1 MTFAMIWGL
10 IGDYTIAAALGAVVS
25 SGEIVA
31 RYRDEPWDTLR
42 SLPAIFYMLINALA
56 SMGALTVV
64 RTFNI
69 NFGAN
74 ETNTP
79 LIQVI
84 VAGLGAMMIF
94 RSAFFTMR
102 VGDQDVAVGAV
113 SFLQVMLD
121 AVDRE
126 VDRRRAILRADRVR
140 RIMQGIAFEK
150 ALTALPT
157 YSIALMQNMEDD
169 DQKKLLDDLNKLSAF
184 PDFDDAV
191 KSQILGLAVMNYLG
205 EDVLQA
211 SVDALRARINLPSEP
226 DQPAIAAPATGFTLN
241 KILDRIRKD
250 GGPEKTSSTAPEPRP
265 GDSQSGGVSTTAAFA
280 GDSAGVGLMSEASSN
295 GGSPELASEPVL
307 PTPPAVA
314 PAPVTGP
321 SLDLDRLLQRV
332 REKTTPPDAPTPAPE
347 TSPAVDHTTTISQPV
362 NNPV

>member
-1 MTFAMIWGL
+1 MSFANIWSL
-10 IGDYTIAAALGAVVS
+10 LGDYIIAASLGAVIS

-42 SLPAIFYMLINALA
+42 SLPSIFYMLINALA
-56 SMGALTVV
+56 SMGALTIV
-64 RTFNI
+64 RTFGM
-69 NFGAN
+69 NFGAS

-79 LIQVI
+79 LIQVL

-102 VGDQDVAVGAV
+102 VNGQDVAVGAA

-140 RIMQGIAFEK
+140 RIMEGIAFDK

-157 YSIALMQNMEDD
+157 YSIALMQNMEDE
-169 DQKKLLDDLNKLSAF
+169 DQKKLLADLNKLSAF
-184 PDFDDAV
+184 PDFDEDV

-211 SVDALRARINLPSEP
+211 SVDALRTRIN
-226 DQPAIAAPATGFTLN
+226 QPNAAGQSAAPAPAPSFDLSR
-241 KILDRIRKD
+241 LLERMRSEAP
-250 GGPEKTSSTAPEPRP
+250 PEHHASEQDTAP
-265 GDSQSGGVSTTAAFA
+265 A
-280 GDSAGVGLMSEASSN
+280 EASSPATS
-295 GGSPELASEPVL
+295 GDSSPTLPLPTSVESPASEKP
-307 PTPPAVA
+307 
-314 PAPVTGP
+314 
-321 SLDLDRLLQRV
+321 LDIARLLKQV
-332 REKTTPPDAPTPAPE
+332 REQTEASDPATSEAGSEPQMGVTLTLKTTL
-347 TSPAVDHTTTISQPV
+347 
-362 NNPV
+362 

>member
-1 MTFAMIWGL
+1 MTFAYVWGL

-56 SMGALTVV
+56 AMGALTIV
-64 RTFNI
+64 RTFGI
-69 NFGAN
+69 NFGAS

-84 VAGLGAMMIF
+84 VAGLGAMMVF

-102 VGDQDVAVGAV
+102 VGDQDVAVGAA

-140 RIMQGIAFEK
+140 RIMEGIAFEK

-211 SVDALRARINLPSEP
+211 SVDALRARINLPRQPGEP
-226 DQPAIAAPATGFTLN
+226 EVAPPATGFDLT
-241 KILDRIRKD
+241 KILERIRNESPAGNAAGASNSHRAD
-250 GGPEKTSSTAPEPRP
+250 LTAETPAADSTATLSTTSEIAAPPEP
-265 GDSQSGGVSTTAAFA
+265 
-280 GDSAGVGLMSEASSN
+280 
-295 GGSPELASEPVL
+295 
-307 PTPPAVA
+307 
-314 PAPVTGP
+314 
-321 SLDLDRLLQRV
+321 
-332 REKTTPPDAPTPAPE
+332 APTILPVPAPE
-347 TSPAVDHTTTISQPV
+347 KPVDINRVLSRVRQKTNSPEAPALPPEPAQPVEPTTTISTPALTT
-362 NNPV
+362 PP

>member
-1 MTFAMIWGL
+1 MTFASVWAL

-56 SMGALTVV
+56 SMGALTIV
-64 RTFNI
+64 RTFGI
-69 NFGAN
+69 SFGGN

-79 LIQVI
+79 LIQVL

-102 VGDQDVAVGAV
+102 VNDQDVAVGAA

-140 RIMQGIAFEK
+140 RIMNGIAFDK

-157 YSIALMQNMEDD
+157 YSIALMQNMEDE
-169 DQKKLLDDLNKLSAF
+169 DQRRLLDDLNKLSAF

-191 KSQILGLAVMNYLG
+191 KTQILGLAVMNYLG

-211 SVDALRARINLPSEP
+211 SVDALRSRINLPGGAGETIAET
-226 DQPAIAAPATGFTLN
+226 PAAAFGLSR
-241 KILDRIRKD
+241 ILDRIRNESPASNT
-250 GGPEKTSSTAPEPRP
+250 GTAPAAESASEAAQPVAMPPEESPAPVAPPPPAIVPAPEKPVDIARVLQRVRQNTIVPE
-265 GDSQSGGVSTTAAFA
+265 STTAAP
-280 GDSAGVGLMSEASSN
+280 EA
-295 GGSPELASEPVL
+295 
-307 PTPPAVA
+307 PPATEND
-314 PAPVTGP
+314 PAA
-321 SLDLDRLLQRV
+321 SFMADN
-332 REKTTPPDAPTPAPE
+332 PA
-347 TSPAVDHTTTISQPV
+347 AL
-362 NNPV
+362 

>member
-1 MTFAMIWGL
+1 MTFASVWAL

-42 SLPAIFYMLINALA
+42 SLPSIFYMLVNALA
-56 SMGALTVV
+56 SMGALTIV
-64 RTFNI
+64 RTFGI
-69 NFGAN
+69 NFGGN

-79 LIQVI
+79 LIQVL

-102 VGDQDVAVGAV
+102 VNDQDVAVGAA

-140 RIMQGIAFEK
+140 RIMDGVAFDK

-169 DQKKLLDDLNKLSAF
+169 DQRRLLDDLNKLSAF
-184 PDFDDAV
+184 ADFDDAV
-191 KSQILGLAVMNYLG
+191 KTQILGLAVMNYLG

-211 SVDALRARINLPSEP
+211 SVDALRARINLPGGAR
-226 DQPAIAAPATGFTLN
+226 QPPAETPSTSFGLS
-241 KILDRIRKD
+241 KILDRIRNESPAD
-250 GGPEKTSSTAPEPRP
+250 GPVASPAVESPDPQVPLVSTPADASSTPAAPPTPALAAAPVKPVDVARVLDRVRQNTTMPE
-265 GDSQSGGVSTTAAFA
+265 TTAAT
-280 GDSAGVGLMSEASSN
+280 
-295 GGSPELASEPVL
+295 PESD
-307 PTPPAVA
+307 PA
-314 PAPVTGP
+314 TEN
-321 SLDLDRLLQRV
+321 DLSTSFLVD
-332 REKTTPPDAPTPAPE
+332 
-347 TSPAVDHTTTISQPV
+347 SPAAP
-362 NNPV
+362 

>member
-1 MTFAMIWGL
+1 MTFANIWGL
-10 IGDYTIAAALGAVVS
+10 LGDYIIAASLGAVIS

-42 SLPAIFYMLINALA
+42 SLPSIFYMLINALA
-56 SMGALTVV
+56 SMGALTIV
-64 RTFNI
+64 RTFGM
-69 NFGAN
+69 NFGAS

-79 LIQVI
+79 LIQVL

-102 VGDQDVAVGAV
+102 VNGQDVAVGAA

-140 RIMQGIAFEK
+140 RIMEGIAFDK

-157 YSIALMQNMEDD
+157 YSIALMQNMEDE
-169 DQKKLLDDLNKLSAF
+169 DQKKLLADLNKLSAF
-184 PDFDDAV
+184 PDFDEDV

-211 SVDALRARINLPSEP
+211 SVDALRSRINQPTAAG
-226 DQPAIAAPATGFTLN
+226 QPAAP
-241 KILDRIRKD
+241 
-250 GGPEKTSSTAPEPRP
+250 GPAPSFDLSRLLGRMRGEVP
-265 GDSQSGGVSTTAAFA
+265 
-280 GDSAGVGLMSEASSN
+280 
-295 GGSPELASEPVL
+295 PE
-307 PTPPAVA
+307 TIA
-314 PAPVTGP
+314 PAPGTTP
-321 SLDLDRLLQRV
+321 AEASNPATPDNSSPAISSPAPIESTTPEKPLDIARLLDRV
-332 REKTTPPDAPTPAPE
+332 RQQNEVSEPAVPEMENGPQIGAAPTP
-347 TSPAVDHTTTISQPV
+347 
-362 NNPV
+362 NPTL